1 MARRPVI
8 CSDIPENVAIF
19 DSEQVLYF
27 ESGNVEDLAKK
38 IEWAFS
44 NQNEMSSMAEKGYR
58 NLIKNYNWDEI
69 AGQYDK
75 LYRKLIVENAP

>member
-1 MARRPVI
+1 LARRPVI

-58 NLIKNYNWDEI
+58 NLIKNYNLDEI
-69 AGQYDK
+69 ASQYDQ
-75 LYRKLIVENAP
+75 LYRKLIV